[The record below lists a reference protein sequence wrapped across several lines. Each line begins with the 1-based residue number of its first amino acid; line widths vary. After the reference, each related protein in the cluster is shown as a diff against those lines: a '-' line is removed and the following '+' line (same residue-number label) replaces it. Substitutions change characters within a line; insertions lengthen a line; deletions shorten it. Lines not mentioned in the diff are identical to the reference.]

1 MNKKNQ
7 EPNFE
12 QNLKRIDEIV
22 KELEKGTLP
31 LQQTLQLFE
40 EASTLIQA
48 VQTELKDAEKRIKAV
63 VTVSE

>member
-7 EPNFE
+7 VVNFE
-12 QNLKRIDEIV
+12 KNLNRIDEIV

-31 LQQTLQLFE
+31 LQETIQLFE
-40 EASTLIQA
+40 EASALIKA
-48 VQTELKDAEKRIKAV
+48 VQTELKDAENRIKAV